1 MADNGHSEI
10 IADIREALTRIGA
23 LEDQVKE
30 LWSKYN
36 GTQKMFLG
44 ILVSTCLT
52 LTGII
57 FLLVTG

>member
-1 MADNGHSEI
+1 MGDNSHSEI

-23 LEDQVKE
+23 LENQVKE

-52 LTGII
+52 LMGVVLM
-57 FLLVTG
+57 FWRG

>member
-1 MADNGHSEI
+1 MVDNNHSAI

-30 LWSKYN
+30 LWNKYN

-44 ILVSTCLT
+44 ILVSTCMT

-57 FLLVTG
+57 VLLVTG